1 MGGLKVF
8 PVEVEEA
15 IAALPGVLDCAVFG
29 GAHALTGRWSRRGC
43 GWPRTSRPWP
53 SSAMRQALRGAGA
66 FKVPVKVTLTD
77 GELVS
82 DRFKKVRR

>member
-29 GAHALTGRWSRRGC
+29 EAHALTGG
-43 GWPRTSRPWP
+43 GG
-53 SSAMRQALRGAGA
+53 GAGA
-66 FKVPVKVTLTD
+66 AGHGRVGGGVQAAHAAGAPGAGRSRSVKVALAD